1 MFLYPIMKTTTQL
14 KNSHSPPHFPSPP
27 FFLCRY
33 EVNFQD
39 GINCGGAYIKLLS
52 DDTDLQLFQD
62 KTPYSIMFG
71 PDKCGMS
78 SKVHFIIRFKNP
90 VTGEVE
96 EKHSKQSTESMDFF
110 GDKKTHLFTLGKMSC

>member
-1 MFLYPIMKTTTQL
+1 MNKGFH
-14 KNSHSPPHFPSPP
+14 NSCVCFYTKISPLIISTHILP
-27 FFLCRY
+27 
-33 EVNFQD
+33 
-39 GINCGGAYIKLLS
+39 
-52 DDTDLQLFQD
+52 LQTKFGD

-96 EKHSKQSTESMDFF
+96 EKHSKQADGKMDFF
-110 GDKKTHLFTLGKMSC
+110 DDKKTHLFALSKYKCFEYALNPYMFCGQL